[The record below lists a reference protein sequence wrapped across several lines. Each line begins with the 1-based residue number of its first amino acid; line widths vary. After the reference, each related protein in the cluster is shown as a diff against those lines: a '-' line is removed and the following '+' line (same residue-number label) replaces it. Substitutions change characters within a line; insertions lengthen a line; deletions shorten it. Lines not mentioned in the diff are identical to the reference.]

1 MNYKN
6 IKVEKRENYAII
18 EIANNKNNS
27 LDQKTLNEIGDATKN
42 LNKSKE
48 IKCIGLIGGPKFFSP
63 GADIKE
69 LEKLDSKKAKKQK
82 LFSKVD
88 DLQKIDIPIISFV
101 EGYALGGGF
110 ELALSSDLIIASS
123 EAKFG
128 LPEINLGLIPGI
140 GGTQK
145 TKKFTSNQNVKYL
158 AMSGEIIDAE
168 TAMKYGIVSQIIPKE
183 NFKELLKE
191 KDFKKKFP
199 FLVMSFSKKNVIR
212 GLHLQTKNSQGKF
225 VSVIKGKIFDVVV
238 DLRKNS
244 KTFGMYIST
253 IISEKNSK
261 SIFIPPGFA
270 HGFLV
275 LSKMAVFH
283 YKCTDFYN
291 KEVLELCPGTGVN
304 SFYLLKFTKVKHIT
318 LIDNII
324 VINTEYIIKYK

>member
-27 LDQKTLNEIGDATKN
+27 LDQKTLNEISNSTQY
-42 LNKSKE
+42 LNRIKE
-48 IKCIGLIGGPKFFSP
+48 IKCIGLVGGTKFFSP

-101 EGYALGGGF
+101 EGFALGGGF
-110 ELALSSDLIIASS
+110 ELAISSDLIIASS

-145 TKKFTSNQNVKYL
+145 TKKFTSNQNIKYL

-168 TAMKYGIVSQIIPKE
+168 TAMKYGIVSQVIPKE
-183 NFKELLKE
+183 NFKEFTLKFLNTISS
-191 KDFKKKFP
+191 KPKK
-199 FLVMSFSKKNVIR
+199 S
-212 GLHLQTKNSQGKF
+212 LQ
-225 VSVIKGKIFDVVV
+225 VIKN
-238 DLRKNS
+238 L
-244 KTFGMYIST
+244 
-253 IISEKNSK
+253 
-261 SIFIPPGFA
+261 
-270 HGFLV
+270 
-275 LSKMAVFH
+275 
-283 YKCTDFYN
+283 
-291 KEVLELCPGTGVN
+291 VN
-304 SFYLLKFTKVKHIT
+304 SEDNLKKSLIKERQEFYKLLDSENKKM
-318 LIDNII
+318 
-324 VINTEYIIKYK
+324 E

>member
-27 LDQKTLNEIGDATKN
+27 LDQKTLNEIGDAIKN

-168 TAMKYGIVSQIIPKE
+168 TAMKYGIVSRIIPKE
-183 NFKELLKE
+183 NFKEFTLNFLNTISSKP
-191 KDFKKKFP
+191 KK
-199 FLVMSFSKKNVIR
+199 S
-212 GLHLQTKNSQGKF
+212 LQ
-225 VSVIKGKIFDVVV
+225 VIKY
-238 DLRKNS
+238 L
-244 KTFGMYIST
+244 
-253 IISEKNSK
+253 
-261 SIFIPPGFA
+261 
-270 HGFLV
+270 
-275 LSKMAVFH
+275 
-283 YKCTDFYN
+283 
-291 KEVLELCPGTGVN
+291 VN
-304 SFYLLKFTKVKHIT
+304 SEDNLKKSLIKERQEFYKLLDSENKKIGIKSFLNKTKPNWK
-318 LIDNII
+318 
-324 VINTEYIIKYK
+324 

>member
-128 LPEINLGLIPGI
+128 LPEINLGLIPGY
-140 GGTQK
+140 GGTQRLTQIIGK
-145 TKKFTSNQNVKYL
+145 TKALEMMLTANMISSK
-158 AMSGEIIDAE
+158 DAYD
-168 TAMKYGIVSQIIPKE
+168 YGLV
-183 NFKELLKE
+183 NYVE
-191 KDFKKKFP
+191 KDFESGMKKCIELILTIKRKAP
-199 FLVMSFSKKNVIR
+199 IAIKNVIKSVNNFYSNDID
-212 GLHLQTKNSQGKF
+212 GFEQEIKLFSQCTSTKDFKEG
-225 VSVIKGKIFDVVV
+225 IKAF
-238 DLRKNS
+238 L
-244 KTFGMYIST
+244 
-253 IISEKNSK
+253 EKRC
-261 SIFIPPGFA
+261 P
-270 HGFLV
+270 
-275 LSKMAVFH
+275 
-283 YKCTDFYN
+283 DF
-291 KEVLELCPGTGVN
+291 KG
-304 SFYLLKFTKVKHIT
+304 
-318 LIDNII
+318 D
-324 VINTEYIIKYK
+324 